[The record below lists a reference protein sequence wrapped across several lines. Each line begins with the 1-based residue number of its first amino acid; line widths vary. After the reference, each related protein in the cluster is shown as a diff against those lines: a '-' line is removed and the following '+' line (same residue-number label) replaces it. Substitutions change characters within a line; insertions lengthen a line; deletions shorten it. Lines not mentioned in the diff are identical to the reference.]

1 MVYGEETRVIKGGG
15 LKKGFT
21 LIELLVVVIIIG
33 ILAALALPG
42 FGVSKERVLDKE
54 AKANLSLIQAAE
66 KIYRMESGFYYPYSG
81 STSVINDINQD
92 LKVNLPT
99 GALSWT
105 YTVDGD
111 SERATAGRLPSSSR
125 VWTLTFTG
133 STPSCTGA
141 ECPP

>member
-1 MVYGEETRVIKGGG
+1 MNKGI
-15 LKKGFT
+15 T

-42 FGVSKERVLDKE
+42 FSGSKEKVLDKE
-54 AKANLSLIQAAE
+54 AKANLALIQAAE
-66 KIYRMESGFYYPYSG
+66 KIYRMESGFYYPSSG
-81 STSVINDINQD
+81 STSVITDINQD

-111 SERATAGRLPSSSR
+111 NDQATASRLPSGSR

-133 STPSCTGA
+133 STPSCTGS
-141 ECPP
+141 ECP